1 MNYFDF
7 FSLQKQFDINQD
19 ELETKYLAIQQ
30 ASHPDKLINKSAK
43 ERFTALNR
51 SVEAN
56 NAYFTLKD
64 PLSRAK
70 YLLSLDNI
78 NIDQEIR
85 HSIPQ
90 ELLQQS
96 FIDREI
102 LEDTD
107 NVEDLNDLLNKTKE
121 AILLIQQDL
130 IKDFNSKDSKN
141 AIIQTIKLQYKT
153 KLLLEIKTKIKKI
166 R

>member
-7 FSLQKQFDINQD
+7 FSLAKQFDINQN
-19 ELETKYLAIQQ
+19 ELEIKYLAIQQ
-30 ASHPDKLINKSAK
+30 ASHPDKLINKSAE

-64 PLSRAK
+64 HRARAK

-85 HSIPQ
+85 HSIPK

-96 FIDREI
+96 FIDRET
-102 LEDTD
+102 LEDSD
-107 NVEDLNDLLNKTKE
+107 NVEDLNALLNKTKE
-121 AILLIQQDL
+121 AISLIQQDL
-130 IKDFNSKDSKN
+130 IKDFNSKNSKN